1 MIKTIEDFVT
11 GIKPYVD
18 KINVFAQ
25 KHSLFDAAKLDHFG
39 YKCASK
45 ESFEQMREMF
55 EQNSQFVYQS
65 IISAR
70 RIAYIKLKEPISTK
84 LGNILFIELQDQKP
98 DGSQKE
104 KYDHVEVYATDIL
117 YEEMV
122 KKISEVDTIVE
133 VKRLHHSTH
142 NIDLGDGFTFSCT
155 HGSLLDKI
163 KESEM
168 I

>member
-25 KHSLFDAAKLDHFG
+25 KHSLLDAAKVDHFG

-45 ESFEQMREMF
+45 DSFESMREMF
-55 EQNSQFVYQS
+55 EQNSEFVYQS

-70 RIAYIKLKEPISTK
+70 RIAYIKLKKPISTK
-84 LGNILFIELQDQKP
+84 LGDILFIELQDQKP

-104 KYDHVEVYATDIL
+104 KYDHVEAYAMEIPYD
-117 YEEMV
+117 EMV
-122 KKISEVDTIVE
+122 KKISELDTVVE
-133 VKRLHHSTH
+133 IKRPHHSTH
-142 NIDLGDGFTFSCT
+142 NVDLGDGFSFSCT
-155 HGSLLDKI
+155 HGPLLNKI